1 MVRITACHMTG
12 GESHEHIASV
22 RWIDR
27 ADAKTGE
34 STRAAMVEFLETKN
48 GRAVV
53 GEGVQ
58 QVEVGVVDAFPKYI
72 RTYADGKWTN
82 NLLALPRY

>member
-1 MVRITACHMTG
+1 MVRITDCHLVG
-12 GESHEHIASV
+12 GERHEHIASV
-22 RWIDR
+22 RWIDP
-27 ADAKTGE
+27 ADSKTGE
-34 STRAAMVEFLETKN
+34 STRAAMVEYIEKN

-58 QVEVGVVDAFPKYI
+58 QVEVGVVDASPKYI
-72 RTYADGKWTN
+72 RTYADETWTN